1 VSLVNR
7 ERKNKNIIKRLRIK
21 CG

>member
-1 VSLVNR
+1 VNR